1 LLIPTPGQWEQEYLS
16 SYYRRRGWFMSQ
28 SQYRLRLKRDVERAE
43 GFSGF
48 PQMPK
53 TGENVR
59 RLYDELLAQYLER

>member
-1 LLIPTPGQWEQEYLS
+1 
-16 SYYRRRGWFMSQ
+16 MSQ
-28 SQYRLRLKRDVERAE
+28 SQYRLRLKRDVKRAE